1 MTLLDA
7 DTTFTTL
14 YHEHRSDVWK
24 LAAFKLSDPHEAED
38 ALQET
43 FLRAYRSRG
52 RFRREGA
59 ERAWLLTICRN
70 VCLDRLRARA
80 ARGVVYLEDALV
92 DPALPTV
99 DVDRRI
105 DLRAGLAALPAEDLE
120 AFFLVDVLG
129 IPSHEA
135 AAVLGLRASSTLR
148 SRVGRARGQLE
159 QALLAPP
166 LLPGRAEVWG
176 VFHAPPARAIVVARA
191 AAGEPAPGI
200 ARVPESDLVEFLESL
215 EQRVPEDRPLLAVVR
230 ADGDA
235 GAWVARHPRWRLR
248 SADSREG
255 WLRDAERLLEGHD
268 RTLALLRAAKRFVWT
283 AGP

>member
-43 FLRAYRSRG
+43 FLRAYRSRA
-52 RFRREGA
+52 RFRRAGA

-80 ARGVVYLEDALV
+80 AHPL
-92 DPALPTV
+92 DPLDDDVFADRVV
-99 DVDRRI
+99 DVDGRI
-105 DLRAGLAALPAEDLE
+105 DLRRGLAALPAEDLE

-135 AAVLGLRASSTLR
+135 AAVIGLRASSTLR
-148 SRVGRARGQLE
+148 SRLARARAGLE
-159 QALLAPP
+159 TALVS
-166 LLPGRAEVWG
+166 LPAGRTEVWG
-176 VFHAPPARAIVVARA
+176 VFHAPPQRAIVVAHA
-191 AAGEPAPGI
+191 EAPPGHAHAPDAEI
-200 ARVPESDLVEFLESL
+200 VDFLERVDARVPAGQPLV
-215 EQRVPEDRPLLAVVR
+215 AIVR
-230 ADGDA
+230 EPVGDA
-235 GAWVARHPRWRLR
+235 GRWLAAHPRWRLQA
-248 SADSREG
+248 SASREG
-255 WLRDAERLLEGHD
+255 WLRDAERLLDGHD